1 MGSQLELRSEFPNHL
16 VVYDLWL
23 VGGLEHLAYFPFHIW
38 DVILPIDELN
48 HFSRWLLHHQPD
60 DDLWWFMMIWLFNK
74 RWFLIVKRGCST
86 GWLDLAIRYQ
96 SLAKVIKQTWGWE
109 PAIKKILSRCFSPY
123 TRRWQVGWLSGGPL
137 FHKWMK
143 WLRLQIGRSKTKKDG
158 DESAIPL
165 VLFTWLGKPQLLIGK
180 SSN

>member
-109 PAIKKILSRCFSPY
+109 PAIKKKYC
-123 TRRWQVGWLSGGPL
+123 
-137 FHKWMK
+137 
-143 WLRLQIGRSKTKKDG
+143 
-158 DESAIPL
+158 L
-165 VLFTWLGKPQLLIGK
+165 VVLALTPGAGK
-180 SSN
+180 SVGFQGAPFFTNGWNGFVCK